1 MKEKEKKFNCSLTH
15 YLDLRGTIMPFSLL
29 KISQALRVIEPGDSL
44 EVLWSDPDTP
54 ADLFKIL
61 PHNAYELVGMDRVE
75 EKDPYFR
82 LMLLKRSVA
91 VCAEEDGCIR
101 DGRCNQTFFVNAA
114 EERWTSSKNK
124 EDIMTEL
131 NLSEI
136 NASST
141 VDARGSACPGPLLE
155 AKKGIGKVKI
165 GEILEI
171 YSADSGTRKDIP
183 AWAKK
188 VGHDYLGMLEV
199 DGYDKHFVRRNK

>member
-1 MKEKEKKFNCSLTH
+1 
-15 YLDLRGTIMPFSLL
+15 L
-29 KISQALRVIEPGDSL
+29 KISQALRGIEPGDSL

-61 PHNAYELVGMDRVE
+61 PHNAYEMVGMDRVE

-82 LMLLKRSVA
+82 LRLLKRSVDG
-91 VCAEEDGCIR
+91 CAEEDGRIR
-101 DGRCNQTFFVNAA
+101 NGRCNQTFFVNAA
-114 EERWTSSKNK
+114 EERLTLSLNK

-136 NASST
+136 KANST

-155 AKKGIGKVKI
+155 AKKGIGKVKV
-165 GEILEI
+165 GEVLEI